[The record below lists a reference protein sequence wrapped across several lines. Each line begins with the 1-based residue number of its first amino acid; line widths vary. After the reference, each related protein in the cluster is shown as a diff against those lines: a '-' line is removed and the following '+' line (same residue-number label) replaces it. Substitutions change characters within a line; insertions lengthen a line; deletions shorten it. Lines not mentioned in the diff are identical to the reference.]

1 MKKIK
6 LTIAT
11 RLTQIMSYK
20 ITSIPYIGLMSQL
33 NEKEVMVH
41 QARID
46 NTEPEKT
53 KRLLLASSGY
63 LYKKYFKK

>member
-1 MKKIK
+1 
-6 LTIAT
+6 
-11 RLTQIMSYK
+11 MSYK